1 MFKPLLVSLD
11 RYREIRGRLEE
22 ARLIELNPCIECGI
36 PEYIAKEHFWL
47 DNGDIVQSREGW
59 ARMVFIESENIDPLL
74 HGIEEI
80 IGTPIEHL
88 VITAQRRAVHM
99 YLSKFIPD
107 AVKEL
112 VRMKRI
118 EQRPLAEATG
128 DMARMMGF
136 GNYQYVDS
144 RYEMDEGDYY
154 TVSIQE
160 PFSLPLAVASLAADL
175 EALTGRDQGVKYQKV
190 APDTY
195 YATSFPSEHPEE
207 LKERMWLQRYYH
219 HAGDFEFEKCQTC
232 GAPKSLAQ
240 YVWHLKRGV
249 IQNRDNKRRMVL
261 IGWQNLD
268 PILTELERELGEGI
282 PDAIVEAQRRFVR
295 RGFYSSIP
303 ESEFRQ
309 DLALRGLGN
318 LKEFKLRKQGLE
330 MTINNTVLPAIIVG
344 LVQGSYEKS
353 LDIASHVEW
362 QCSDEGRLELE
373 VTALP

>member
-1 MFKPLLVSLD
+1 M
-11 RYREIRGRLEE
+11 
-22 ARLIELNPCIECGI
+22 IELNPCIECGI

-74 HGIEEI
+74 HGIEEM
-80 IGTPIEHL
+80 IGASIEHL

-118 EQRPLAEATG
+118 EQGPLAEATG
-128 DMARMMGF
+128 EMARMMGF
-136 GNYQYVDS
+136 GKYKHVDS

-154 TVSIQE
+154 TASLQE
-160 PFSLPLAVASLAADL
+160 PFSLPLAVASLAANI
-175 EALTGRDQGVKYQKV
+175 EALTGRDQGVEYRKV

-195 YATSFPSEHPEE
+195 YVTSYPAEHPKE

-219 HAGDFEFEKCQTC
+219 HAGDLEFEKCETC

-249 IQNRDNKRRMVL
+249 IQNRNSKRRMVL

-268 PILTELERELGEGI
+268 PILTELESELGESI
-282 PDAIVEAQRRFVR
+282 PDIIVEAQRRFVR
-295 RGFYSSIP
+295 QGFYSFAP
-303 ESEFRQ
+303 EAEFRQ

-318 LKEFKLRKQGLE
+318 LKEFKPRKGGLE

-344 LVQGSYEKS
+344 LVQGSYEKFRGVES
-353 LDIASHVEW
+353 NVEW
-362 QCSDEGRLELE
+362 QCSDEGRLELK